1 MILAGR
7 LTLVVL
13 SAAVLQRGVFSQLGV
28 SGAVFEVLAVVA
40 IAGGLAAGEQS
51 GAVTG
56 FVAGLTLDLL
66 SSAGPVG
73 LWALTYAV
81 AGFVAGRWAPSAERS
96 RWLTPSAV
104 GAVVGAGSVGFYVL
118 AAMVLDGR
126 DLFGRPAATAAL
138 VAGVGAV
145 LTVVPL
151 LWVMRWVW
159 DVQSERTFRL
169 R

>member
-13 SAAVLQRGVFSQLGV
+13 SAAVLQRGVFSQVGL

-66 SSAGPVG
+66 SPGGPVG

-81 AGFVAGRWAPSAERS
+81 AGFIAGRWAPSAERS
-96 RWLTPSAV
+96 RWAAPAAV
-104 GAVVGAGSVGFYVL
+104 GALVGAGSVGFYVL
-118 AAMVLDGR
+118 VAMVLDGR
-126 DLFGRPAATAAL
+126 DLFGRPAVTAAL
-138 VAGVGAV
+138 VAGAGAV
-145 LTVVPL
+145 VTVVPL
-151 LWVMRWVW
+151 LWVLRWVW
-159 DVQSERTFRL
+159 DVPSERSLRL